1 MSKFL
6 DDRYMVKHGFEP
18 ETLLSD
24 SLDAGMRLKQLA
36 DRPMHG
42 ALRPDAAQQNCSQLA
57 WQFMKPPISP
67 KRQPCN
73 TAADLQRAPRE
84 MDCAQLAWSF
94 MQPRSERPPARENR
108 GAPAPFV
115 APDRSQLSCSE
126 MAWYAP
132 AHGLRSLKLAAHEPS
147 PVLFYPPPR
156 MRYPASHT
164 TLPFICSTHAG
175 RS

>member
-57 WQFMKPPISP
+57 WQFMKAPTSP

-73 TAADLQRAPRE
+73 TAALVCEKQTSADSRWQAAVLTR
-84 MDCAQLAWSF
+84 
-94 MQPRSERPPARENR
+94 
-108 GAPAPFV
+108 
-115 APDRSQLSCSE
+115 
-126 MAWYAP
+126 
-132 AHGLRSLKLAAHEPS
+132 LRSCRLGARGP
-147 PVLFYPPPR
+147 
-156 MRYPASHT
+156 
-164 TLPFICSTHAG
+164 
-175 RS
+175 